1 MTGAAKPAKKAKSLG
16 LVDQTVKPL
25 GPGKV
30 NNIQY
35 LEQVAVGVAKQVASG
50 SLKHKQ
56 KKDKMPNKVS
66 FFFKILIIKDHNR
79 LTKQSIL
86 DFGTFSVSLK
96 HTPAADF
103 ICILSGLLR
112 ISCAIST
119 QTRKICPEAQTRPFR
134 L

>member
-1 MTGAAKPAKKAKSLG
+1 MLMTGAAKPAKKAKSLG

-56 KKDKMPNKVS
+56 KKDKMPNKVC
-66 FFFKILIIKDHNR
+66 FFENINHKG
-79 LTKQSIL
+79 S
-86 DFGTFSVSLK
+86 
-96 HTPAADF
+96 
-103 ICILSGLLR
+103 
-112 ISCAIST
+112 
-119 QTRKICPEAQTRPFR
+119 
-134 L
+134 